1 MFTDSEGG
9 AHRRSNLLRRHWHPM
24 LARAGLPRF
33 GFHVMRHTYA
43 SHALGA
49 GVDART
55 VADQLGHRDAS
66 VTWDRY
72 AKTVAAGRER
82 LAAAWEAI
90 LATPVS
96 EAGARG

>member
-1 MFTDSEGG
+1 M
-9 AHRRSNLLRRHWHPM
+9 RRSNLIRRHWHP
-24 LARAGLPRF
+24 LLDGVGITRG
-33 GFHVMRHTYA
+33 GFHLLRHTYA

-82 LAAAWEAI
+82 LAAAWEEI
-90 LATPVS
+90 LATP
-96 EAGARG
+96 APTTA